1 MILVYLRVV
10 KSVMKNQKNKILTGL
25 SLLSVVA
32 AMMVGGGVHAANV
45 PTATDPEVETT
56 SKVFSLHLGAT
67 RVVYNPDSSG
77 ETLTVINDQDY
88 PMLVQSEVLAEDQKG
103 PAPFVV
109 TPPLFRLD
117 ALQSSR
123 LRIVRTGGDFPSDR
137 ESLQWVCVKGIPPK
151 EDDKWAVDDKGNKK
165 KPADS
170 VSLQVQFSVRSCI
183 KLFVRPSSVKGHPE
197 DVAGNVTWQKA
208 GNKLKGNNPTPFFIN
223 LSELKVS
230 GKDVKDRHYI
240 APFSSY
246 EYTLPAGVAG
256 KVQWQVITDYGGKSK
271 LFESETSL

>member
-1 MILVYLRVV
+1 MCGDYLTVSLHRPVLYALAGLLLNG
-10 KSVMKNQKNKILTGL
+10 SVNFSFAADVSDSGKEKNMDV
-25 SLLSVVA
+25 S
-32 AMMVGGGVHAANV
+32 
-45 PTATDPEVETT
+45 

-67 RVVYNPDSSG
+67 RVVYNPDLSG
-77 ETLTVINDQDY
+77 EKLAVINDHDY
-88 PMLVQSEVLAEDQKG
+88 PILVQSDVLAEDQKSR
-103 PAPFVV
+103 APFVV

-123 LRIVRTGGDFPSDR
+123 LRIVRTGGNFPGDR

-151 EDDKWAVDDKGNKK
+151 EDDKWAEEANKSKLADK
-165 KPADS
+165 
-170 VSLQVQFSVRSCI
+170 VSLQVQLSVSSCI

-197 DVAGNVTWQKA
+197 DVAGDVTWQKT

-223 LSELKVS
+223 LSELKMG
-230 GKDVKDRHYI
+230 GKEVKERHYI

-246 EYTLPAGVAG
+246 EYPLPVGATG

-271 LFESETSL
+271 RFETELTL

>member
-1 MILVYLRVV
+1 MCGKYLAVSLHR
-10 KSVMKNQKNKILTGL
+10 SVLYVLAGL
-25 SLLSVVA
+25 LLSGSINFSFA
-32 AMMVGGGVHAANV
+32 ADVSGSGKEKNRDVS
-45 PTATDPEVETT
+45 
-56 SKVFSLHLGAT
+56 SKIFSLHLGAT

-77 ETLTVINDQDY
+77 EKLTVINDHDY
-88 PMLVQSEVLAEDQKG
+88 PILVQSEVLAEDQKSR
-103 PAPFVV
+103 APFVV

-123 LRIVRTGGDFPSDR
+123 LRIVRTGGSFPADR

-151 EDDKWAVDDKGNKK
+151 EGDKWAEEANKSKSADK
-165 KPADS
+165 
-170 VSLQVQFSVRSCI
+170 VSLQVELSVSSCI
-183 KLFVRPSSVKGHPE
+183 KLFVRPSSVKGGPE

-223 LSELKVS
+223 LSELKMG
-230 GKDVKDRHYI
+230 GKEVNERHYI

-246 EYTLPAGVAG
+246 EYSLPAGATG

-271 LFESETSL
+271 QFESELTL